1 MITFIV
7 GKRSNLSDELSK
19 KIYNS
24 KIISSEEFKN
34 LKLKSKSNLIINN
47 FFPSSKISKIRNYNE
62 FINLSL
68 SNLAKALDKIDKK
81 KINKI
86 IYSSSSSV
94 YGYSRASNQKD
105 EINRNLYSTTK
116 ILAESIISNYCNKNN
131 LNFFIARL
139 FNLYG
144 SNDKF
149 SIVSKLID
157 SYKNKS
163 IFYLNNEGS
172 AVRDFISYSQA
183 SAIYKKMLNYTGSGI
198 VDVGTGEGIQIRDM
212 INYLGYGNFKTKTRR
227 ISEISFSVAEK
238 NKFNKKL
245 RSNNLTNFLKKK
257 LNIKKKV
264 IFKIYKVNKNYIFNN
279 FIHKTIIYGAGNAG
293 RQLNQILSEKNP
305 ESVYCFVDDKKSI
318 QNQIIDNKKVIGFD
332 ELKKIAKENTISNV
346 IISIPSLKLKTLRKK
361 IDKLNSMALSVNYL
375 SLKQNLSSNKITI
388 DDIQYSQLMN
398 LLDRNITKPKSNL
411 SKFLKNKTILVTGSA
426 GSIGTAICNQLNK
439 INVKKII
446 ALDKSEMGI
455 YNMKKNF
462 YGKKFEFVLGDINNE
477 AQLKYINKK
486 YKINFIFHTAAY
498 KHLNILENNI
508 YEAVKNN
515 IFGTFNIIKNFT
527 NQNIIIISTD
537 KAAKPKSILGL
548 TKRISEIIS
557 LSYKN
562 TNSKINV
569 VRFGNVFASQG
580 SAINLFLNQINTGG
594 PITLTNKN
602 VKRYFMSSNEAAN
615 LVIQGSTLSLNNEI
629 LVLKMGKQI
638 KLIEIINKL
647 LEIKKERNPFSE
659 IKIKEIGLGKGEKM
673 EERLFIN
680 KSKKIK
686 GQKDIFIANEP
697 KYNLQS
703 IKNLIENLDRH
714 LNHYDEKKLI
724 LKMRVFLK
732 KEI

>member
-1 MITFIV
+1 
-7 GKRSNLSDELSK
+7 
-19 KIYNS
+19 
-24 KIISSEEFKN
+24 
-34 LKLKSKSNLIINN
+34 
-47 FFPSSKISKIRNYNE
+47 
-62 FINLSL
+62 
-68 SNLAKALDKIDKK
+68 
-81 KINKI
+81 
-86 IYSSSSSV
+86 
-94 YGYSRASNQKD
+94 
-105 EINRNLYSTTK
+105 
-116 ILAESIISNYCNKNN
+116 
-131 LNFFIARL
+131 
-139 FNLYG
+139 
-144 SNDKF
+144 
-149 SIVSKLID
+149 
-157 SYKNKS
+157 
-163 IFYLNNEGS
+163 
-172 AVRDFISYSQA
+172 
-183 SAIYKKMLNYTGSGI
+183 MLNYKGSGI
-198 VDVGTGEGIQIRDM
+198 VDVGTGEGVQIRDM
-212 INYLGYGNFKTKTRR
+212 INYLGYGNFKTKTSR
-227 ISEISFSVAEK
+227 INEISFSVAEK

-245 RSNNLTNFLKKK
+245 RSNNLINFLKKK
-257 LNIKKKV
+257 LNIKKKA
-264 IFKIYKVNKNYIFNN
+264 IFKKFKVNKNYIFNN

-293 RQLNQILSEKNP
+293 RQLNKILSEKNP

-318 QNQIIDNKKVIGFD
+318 QNQFIDNKKVIGLD
-332 ELKKIAKENTISNV
+332 ELKRLAKDNTISNI
-346 IISIPSLKLKTLRKK
+346 IISIPSLTLKALRKK
-361 IDKLNSMALSVNYL
+361 IDNLNSMALSVNYL
-375 SLKQNLSSNKITI
+375 PLKQNLSSNNITI
-388 DDIQYSQLMN
+388 NDIQYSKLMN
-398 LLDRNITKPKSNL
+398 LLDRNIMKSKSNFL
-411 SKFLKNKTILVTGSA
+411 NFLKNKTILVTGSA

-477 AQLKYINKK
+477 AQLRYINKK

-557 LSYKN
+557 LSYKH

-580 SAINLFLNQINTGG
+580 SAINLFLNQINNGG

-602 VKRYFMSSNEAAN
+602 VKRYFMSANDAAN
-615 LVIQGSTLSLNNEI
+615 LVIQGSALPLNNEI

-638 KLIEIINKL
+638 KLMEIINKL

-659 IKIKEIGLGKGEKM
+659 IKIREIGLGKGEKM
-673 EERLFIN
+673 EESLFIN
-680 KSKKIK
+680 KPKKIK

-697 KYNLQS
+697 KYNLRS
-703 IKNLIENLDRH
+703 IENLIQNLDCH
-714 LNHYDEKKLI
+714 LNDYDEKQLI